1 MPSDHLVSSGVLARE
16 LGVSRSAIVKWR
28 RQGLI
33 EPDLVTP
40 GGHPRWDVER
50 IRVALREQRQ
60 RDE

>member
-1 MPSDHLVSSGVLARE
+1 MPSDLVPSGVLARE
-16 LGVSRSAIVKWR
+16 LGVSRSAIVKWM

-50 IRVALREQRQ
+50 VRAALREQRK